1 MQLIKDSRIVLISIF
16 TITIGIT
23 LLILK
28 SRQSEIKSPSVV
40 AVPNKITEKEE
51 VKKRPAY
58 TGTYGMFATFANG
71 ETMGSIEWLIEF
83 LNKYPNTTSDEMKEF
98 KATTNS
104 LQTRVKTL
112 DNVEPT
118 NLNAWWH
125 STYFLL
131 TKVIKNQSNLTS
143 SIDFAKIQTD
153 PLYKTEII
161 AQMEKNKKYLHFNSD
176 LINKFIMLEYPDIY
190 SKYTEDGIVGAT
202 FVGLPEME
210 IRPHLPYF
218 GIPIDIDRDNE
229 LEMVFYTTKF
239 MNKTPH
245 FAYIV
250 KDDVIIF
257 ESPKGA
263 RVSLIEL
270 EDSNEKGFYFIED
283 NIDINK
289 VDNDWLYTKYSYKD
303 GIISKVST
311 EVRSE

>member
-1 MQLIKDSRIVLISIF
+1 MKFTRDSGKEITFMFLVM
-16 TITIGIT
+16 ITIVVLFFATKKNEQNKT
-23 LLILK
+23 L
-28 SRQSEIKSPSVV
+28 
-40 AVPNKITEKEE
+40 AVPLSNKIVKKEE

-71 ETMGSIEWLIEF
+71 ETRGSIDWLVEF
-83 LNKYPNTTSDEMKEF
+83 LNKYPNITSEEMKEF

-104 LQTRVKTL
+104 LQTRVETL

-125 STYFLL
+125 STYFSL
-131 TKVIKNQSNLTS
+131 TKVVKNQSNLTS
-143 SIDFAKIQTD
+143 SIDFAKMQSD
-153 PLYKTEII
+153 PLYRKEII
-161 AQMEKNKKYLHFNSD
+161 TQMEKNKEYLRFNSD

-190 SKYTEDGIVGAT
+190 SKYPEDAIVGAT

-257 ESPKGA
+257 QSPKGA

-270 EDSNEKGFYFIED
+270 EDPKENGFYFIED
-283 NIDINK
+283 NIDLKKDDKDRI
-289 VDNDWLYTKYSYKD
+289 YTKYSYTD